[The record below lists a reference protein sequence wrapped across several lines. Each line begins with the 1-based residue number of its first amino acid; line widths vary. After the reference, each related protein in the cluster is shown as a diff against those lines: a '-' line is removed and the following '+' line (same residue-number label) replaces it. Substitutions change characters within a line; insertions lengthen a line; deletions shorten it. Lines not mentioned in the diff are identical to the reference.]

1 MMTII
6 MMSFAISMAWIVF
19 NKGLYKGAAPVV
31 IAKIMKRVVAISNLI
46 VKTKEDGEE
55 ENEIPGNAEDHS
67 RQGIDEACSGLC
79 CSTILK

>member
-1 MMTII
+1 MI

-19 NKGLYKGAAPVV
+19 NKGLYKGAAPV

-55 ENEIPGNAEDHS
+55 ENEIPGNVEDHS
-67 RQGIDEACSGLC
+67 RQSRFML
-79 CSTILK
+79 